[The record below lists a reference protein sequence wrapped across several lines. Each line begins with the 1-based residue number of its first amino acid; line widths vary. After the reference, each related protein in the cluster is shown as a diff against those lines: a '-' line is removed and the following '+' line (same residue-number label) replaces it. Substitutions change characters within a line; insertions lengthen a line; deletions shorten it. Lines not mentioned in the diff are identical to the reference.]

1 MKRPLLR
8 RGLKDMTETDIRYLQ
23 KLLGMPLSGQFDQST
38 EDAVIKFQ
46 KKSKLQADGIV
57 GPYTWAALTT

>member
-1 MKRPLLR
+1 VN
-8 RGLKDMTETDIRYLQ
+8 
-23 KLLGMPLSGQFDQST
+23 GQFDQVT

-57 GPYTWAALTT
+57 GSYTWAALTT